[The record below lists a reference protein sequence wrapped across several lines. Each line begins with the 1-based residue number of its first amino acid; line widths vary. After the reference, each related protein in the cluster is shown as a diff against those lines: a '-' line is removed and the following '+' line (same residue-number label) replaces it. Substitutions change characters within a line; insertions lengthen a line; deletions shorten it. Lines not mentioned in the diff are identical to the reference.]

1 MLLRILKTRFLLKDE
16 LFLFYDELRD
26 PEVTVRRESCLVLGY
41 ELDHKVA
48 SKRAILLPLIFEL
61 INETNM
67 EL

>member
-1 MLLRILKTRFLLKDE
+1 MTFAADE

-26 PEVTVRRESCLVLGY
+26 PEVIVRRGSCLVLGCLAD